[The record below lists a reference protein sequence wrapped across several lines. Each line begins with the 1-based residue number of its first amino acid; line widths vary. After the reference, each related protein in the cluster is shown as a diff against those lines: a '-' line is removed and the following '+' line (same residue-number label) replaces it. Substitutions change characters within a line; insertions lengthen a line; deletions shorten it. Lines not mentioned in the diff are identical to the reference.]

1 MASKAQLQEG
11 AKRKREQA
19 AKARR
24 LAGTLTTDADRRDL
38 EEAAN
43 LFAREAEQFEQD
55 AAKLPDES

>member
-1 MASKAQLQEG
+1 MASKAQRQQG

-24 LAGTLTTDADRRDL
+24 LAGTLTSDADRRDL

-43 LFAREAEQFEQD
+43 VFTREAEEFEQD
-55 AAKLPDES
+55 AAKLPDDG